1 MTYGRDSYDRKLP
14 EDFSL
19 LCMLSN
25 LGVTSRETALSSRE
39 IAERIRL
46 EADYVDRLVTKL
58 LDKGLVASIRMENI
72 EKFYVTI
79 DGVRRVL
86 TLYS

>member
-46 EADYVDRLVTKL
+46 EADYVDRLVTQL

>member
-1 MTYGRDSYDRKLP
+1 MTYGRDSFDRKLP

-25 LGVTSRETALSSRE
+25 LGVTSRETALSSEE
-39 IAERIRL
+39 IAERIHL
-46 EADYVDRLVTKL
+46 QTDSIAKLITKL
-58 LDKGLVASIRMENI
+58 IDKGLVAAIEVENI
-72 EKFYVTI
+72 EKFYVTL